1 MPLTANAVEQLARW
15 CSQCEAIDDIRAKA
29 RSDFFG
35 YDEPGTIK
43 YMAGSEELN
52 TRERRFLGWFSF
64 IFRLPDG
71 HRPAEMA
78 ATALLKGTELS
89 SALKSIQN
97 ARYVLGIVTMVMPG
111 KGVYLELEDEEFEV
125 SSHYMSQSLHKED
138 VVCAHILPVGRNRW
152 VVGPGWL
159 TWPVRFGPGM
169 RSCLKKFQL
178 SPIDVERFLQQRSS
192 GKEKPKIDYPRD
204 KTLEEAVTRMTEAAQ
219 AGGKDQL
226 FRSLEEWKGM
236 VLACMK
242 ANDFN
247 RFNKDIVKWV
257 GKFSSLD
264 ELNKWIAL
272 ATNIWNNV
280 PQPDRGNRSAVEII
294 AEERQRG
301 EDPPDK

>member
-1 MPLTANAVEQLARW
+1 MALNANTVEQIAQW
-15 CSQCEAIDDIRAKA
+15 CAKSEAIDEVRAKA

-35 YDEPGTIK
+35 YDEVGTIK
-43 YMAGSEELN
+43 YMAGAEDLN

-64 IFRLPDG
+64 SFRLPDG
-71 HRPAEMA
+71 LRTAEMA
-78 ATALLKGTELS
+78 ATALFAGTELS

-97 ARYVLGIVTMVMPG
+97 ARYVLAIVTMVIPG

-125 SSHYMSQSLHKED
+125 SSRYMSQTLRKDD

-152 VVGPGWL
+152 VIGPGWL

-169 RSCLKKFQL
+169 RSSLKKFQP
-178 SPIDVERFLQQRSS
+178 SPVEVERFLQQRSN
-192 GKEKPKIDYPRD
+192 GKEEVKIDYPRD
-204 KTLEEAVTRMTEAAQ
+204 KTLAEAVTRMTEAAQ

-226 FRSLEEWKGM
+226 VRSLEAWKGM

-257 GKFSSLD
+257 GRFSSLD

-294 AEERQRG
+294 AEEQRG
-301 EDPPDK
+301 EDTPNK

>member
-1 MPLTANAVEQLARW
+1 MPLTANVVELIAQW
-15 CSQCEAIDDIRAKA
+15 CAQSEAIDDIRAKA

-64 IFRLPDG
+64 VFRLPDG
-71 HRPAEMA
+71 RRPAETA

-97 ARYVLGIVTMVMPG
+97 ARYVLAIVTMVMPN
-111 KGVYLELEDEEFEV
+111 KAVYLELEDEEFDV
-125 SSHYMSQSLHKED
+125 SSRYMSHILYTED
-138 VVCAHILPVGRNRW
+138 SVCAHILPVGRNRW
-152 VVGPGWL
+152 VIGPGWL

-169 RSCLKKFQL
+169 RSRLKKFQP
-178 SPIDVERFLQQRSS
+178 SPIEVERFLQQRSS

-204 KTLEEAVTRMTEAAQ
+204 KTLKEAVTRMTEAAHD
-219 AGGKDQL
+219 GGKDQL
-226 FRSLEEWKGM
+226 IRSLEEWKGI

-247 RFNKDIVKWV
+247 RFHKDIAKWV

-272 ATNIWNNV
+272 ASNIWNNV

-301 EDPPDK
+301 EGPAD